1 MGSWRAMEFPAAQ
14 PHPLAAQQADLA
26 ALAERS
32 RQRFLSRAQGA
43 DFSSNDYLA
52 LAGDPRLGQAIT
64 DALARGVPVGAG
76 GSRLLR
82 GNHEEHELLESEAA
96 AFFGCESAL
105 FLANGYTANSALL
118 ATLPQRGDAIFHD
131 ALVHASAHEGMRLTR
146 AECVAVAHNDA
157 DAFADALRRWR
168 ADNARGTGWIAVE
181 SLYSMDGDRAPLAEL
196 ARIADR
202 YGAVLLADD
211 AHATGVFGAGG
222 RGLAAELDGR
232 ENAIVLRTCGK
243 ALGAEGALLCGP
255 RIMRDHLVNRARS
268 FIFSTA
274 PSPLMAACV
283 REALRVLDDEPER
296 RARLAD
302 LIAYAE
308 EALGPLGVTRSGS
321 QIMPLVVGED
331 ARTMALAHRLREAGF
346 DIRGI
351 RPPTVPAG
359 TSRLR
364 ISLTLNIGKPQIDAL
379 ATTLSEF
386 LA

>member
-1 MGSWRAMEFPAAQ
+1 MGSWRAMDFPAAQ

-26 ALAERS
+26 MLAGRS

-52 LAGDPRLGQAIT
+52 LAGDPRLGRAIT

-96 AFFGCESAL
+96 VFFGCESAL

-131 ALVHASAHEGMRLTR
+131 ALVHASAHEGMRLAR

-168 ADNARGTGWIAVE
+168 ADNARGTAWIAVE

-196 ARIADR
+196 AQIADR

-222 RGLAAELDGR
+222 RGLATELDGR

-255 RIMRDHLVNRARS
+255 R
-268 FIFSTA
+268 
-274 PSPLMAACV
+274 MAACV

-351 RPPTVPAG
+351 RPPTVPAD

>member
-1 MGSWRAMEFPAAQ
+1 MVSARGMDTGRTTNT
-14 PHPLAAQQADLA
+14 PLAAQADDLA
-26 ALAERS
+26 GLAHAARLRS
-32 RQRFLSRAQGA
+32 LSLPGGA

-52 LAGDPRLGQAIT
+52 LAGSGRLKNAVM
-64 DALARGVPVGAG
+64 DALERGVPVGSG

-82 GNHEEHELLESEAA
+82 GNHPEHEALEAEAA
-96 AFFGCESAL
+96 RFFGCESAL

-131 ALVHASAHEGMRLTR
+131 ALVHASAHEGMRLAR

-222 RGLAAELDGR
+222 RGLAAELDGH

>member
-1 MGSWRAMEFPAAQ
+1 MGSWRAMEFPASQ

-52 LAGDPRLGQAIT
+52 LAGDPHLGRAIT

-96 AFFGCESAL
+96 ALFGCESAL

-211 AHATGVFGAGG
+211 AHTTGVFGAGG

-255 RIMRDHLVNRARS
+255 RIMRDHLV
-268 FIFSTA
+268 
-274 PSPLMAACV
+274 
-283 REALRVLDDEPER
+283 
-296 RARLAD
+296 
-302 LIAYAE
+302 
-308 EALGPLGVTRSGS
+308 
-321 QIMPLVVGED
+321 
-331 ARTMALAHRLREAGF
+331 
-346 DIRGI
+346 
-351 RPPTVPAG
+351 
-359 TSRLR
+359 
-364 ISLTLNIGKPQIDAL
+364 
-379 ATTLSEF
+379 
-386 LA
+386 

>member
-1 MGSWRAMEFPAAQ
+1 MVSARGMDTGRTTNT
-14 PHPLAAQQADLA
+14 PLAAQVDDLA
-26 ALAERS
+26 GLAHAARLRS
-32 RQRFLSRAQGA
+32 LSLPGGA

-52 LAGDPRLGQAIT
+52 LAGSGRLKNAVM
-64 DALARGVPVGAG
+64 DALERGVPVGSG

-82 GNHEEHELLESEAA
+82 GNHPEHEALEADAA
-96 AFFGCESAL
+96 RFFGCESAL

-131 ALVHASAHEGMRLTR
+131 ALVHASAHEGMRLAR

-196 ARIADR
+196 AQIADR

-331 ARTMALAHRLREAGF
+331 ARTMALAQRLREAGF

-364 ISLTLNIGKPQIDAL
+364 ISLTLNIGRPQIDAL
-379 ATTLSEF
+379 ADTLSEI